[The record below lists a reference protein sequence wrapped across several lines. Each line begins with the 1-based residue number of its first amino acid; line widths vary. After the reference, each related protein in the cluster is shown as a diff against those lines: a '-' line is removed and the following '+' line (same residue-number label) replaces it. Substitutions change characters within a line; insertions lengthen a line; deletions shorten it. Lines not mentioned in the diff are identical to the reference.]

1 MSLFNG
7 NARSRP
13 QDVLSSS
20 DSTSKTLSVVA
31 VENSLVER
39 VYENLACV
47 YDLTYGPILHRGR
60 LQAIERIGI
69 ESGDRVLEVGV
80 GTGINTT
87 LYPTDCSVI
96 GIDLSSSMLER
107 AYTRVSRHEI
117 ENVRLLKMDA
127 ADLRF
132 PDESFDIVYASYLM
146 NVVPDPIAVE
156 REMRRVCKVGGRIIF
171 LNHFMSQNPVLSKFE
186 RLISPLTVHIG
197 FRSDLDLEAF
207 LAQADL
213 QPISIEKLSLL
224 KLWSLVTCVKE

>member
-1 MSLFNG
+1 MGLFSGNG
-7 NARSRP
+7 RSRS

-20 DSTSKTLSVVA
+20 DSTSKTLSVAV

-47 YDLTYGPILHRGR
+47 YDLTYGPMLHRGR
-60 LQAIERIGI
+60 LQAIERMGI

-80 GTGINTT
+80 GTGINAK
-87 LYPTDCSVI
+87 LYPRGCFVT
-96 GIDLSSSMLER
+96 GIDLSPSMLER
-107 AYTRVSRHEI
+107 AHMRVARHEI
-117 ENVRLLKMDA
+117 ENIQLLKMDA

-132 PDESFDIVYASYLM
+132 PDESFDIVYAPYLM
-146 NVVPDPIAVE
+146 SVVPDPIAVE

-171 LNHFMSQNPVLSKFE
+171 LNHFMSQNPVLSRLE

-197 FRSDLDLEAF
+197 FRADLDLEAF

-213 QPISIEKLSLL
+213 QPVSIEKLSSL
-224 KLWSLVTCVKE
+224 KLWSLVTCVKQ